1 MNPPNEPLSP
11 DTGARLRG
19 DDVLQTDAGLALR
32 ATRCKSCGRATF
44 PASTM
49 CPFCLVPA
57 PEAMPLGG
65 MATLYS
71 FTRVHVAP
79 KAWQTPYAIGY
90 ADFPNGLRLLAK
102 LSPADAAW
110 SPDQKVRLRVESAGE
125 DRFRYF
131 FDEVPA

>member
-32 ATRCKSCGRATF
+32 ATRCKSCERATF

-49 CPFCLVPA
+49 CPFCLAPA
-57 PEAMPLGG
+57 PEAMPLRGL
-65 MATLYS
+65 ATLYS

-79 KAWQTPYAIGY
+79 IRPGNVQAF
-90 ADFPNGLRLLAK
+90 FPEANAL
-102 LSPADAAW
+102 LSPAVREPQ
-110 SPDQKVRLRVESAGE
+110 SGVPDYNAVVEVVPVR
-125 DRFRYF
+125 
-131 FDEVPA
+131 